1 MKTITENKF
10 AKGSS
15 RYQEVA
21 TGDVDRK
28 IADMS
33 KNIPGWGID
42 ADVENDPT
50 YPMKHVNGAD
60 HERIH
65 YQKPTQQV
73 AEVEILQS
81 IERPGLSA
89 VFGTSVPPKGLSGQI
104 RRFAYKFSEADARH
118 WMSLLLADRVNV
130 VEGVFDDLKHGT
142 VPNFFVESGW
152 TAEWKYNRKGAIKTL
167 AIRAAM
173 ATAVVGL
180 LIYRNRNKK
189 MKLLSH

>member
-1 MKTITENKF
+1 METKAKSKF

-15 RYQEVA
+15 RYAEVT

-50 YPMKHVNGAD
+50 YPMKHANGAD

-65 YQKPTQQV
+65 YQKPTQQRPD
-73 AEVEILQS
+73 VEILQS
-81 IERPGLSA
+81 IERPNLTA
-89 VFGTSVPPKGLSGQI
+89 VFGTSTPPKGLSGQI

-130 VEGVFDDLKHGT
+130 VEGVIDDLKHGI
-142 VPNFFVESGW
+142 VPNFFAERGW

-167 AIRAAM
+167 AIRAAV
-173 ATAVVGL
+173 ATAVVAF
-180 LIYRNRNKK
+180 LIYRNRTRK
-189 MKLLSH
+189 MKLLS

>member
-1 MKTITENKF
+1 METKIKNKF

-15 RYQEVA
+15 RYSEVT
-21 TGDVDRK
+21 TGNVDRK

-50 YPMKHVNGAD
+50 YPMKHANDAD

-65 YQKPTQQV
+65 YQKPTQQKSD
-73 AEVEILQS
+73 VEILQS
-81 IERPGLSA
+81 IERPSLTA
-89 VFGTSVPPKGLSGQI
+89 VFGTSIPPKGLSGQI

-130 VEGVFDDLKHGT
+130 VEGVIDDLKHGI
-142 VPNFFVESGW
+142 VPNFFAERGW

-167 AIRAAM
+167 AMRAAV

-180 LIYRNRNKK
+180 LIYRNRSKK
-189 MKLLSH
+189 MKLLS

>member
-1 MKTITENKF
+1 METKAKSKF

-15 RYQEVA
+15 RYTEVT

-28 IADMS
+28 IANIS

-50 YPMKHVNGAD
+50 YPMKHANGAD

-65 YQKPTQQV
+65 YQKPTQQRPN
-73 AEVEILQS
+73 VEILQS
-81 IERPGLSA
+81 IERPNLTA
-89 VFGTSVPPKGLSGQI
+89 VFGTSTPPKGLSGQI
-104 RRFAYKFSEADARH
+104 RRFAYRFSEADARH

-130 VEGVFDDLKHGT
+130 VEGVIDDFKHGI
-142 VPNFFVESGW
+142 VPNFFAERGW

-167 AIRAAM
+167 AIRAAV
-173 ATAVVGL
+173 ATAVVAF
-180 LIYRNRNKK
+180 LIYRNRNRK
-189 MKLLSH
+189 MKLLS